1 MKLKPVIGMEIHAE
15 LNTKSKMFCG
25 CPAEHFQVK
34 PNTHTCPVCLG
45 LPGALPLPNKKAID
59 WTILTGLALGCQIN
73 KESTFDRKHYF
84 YPDLPKGF
92 QISQFDDPFCTNGEL
107 KLDSGKNIRINRVH
121 LEEDTGKLLHKTIKG
136 KKVSLV
142 DFNRSGVP
150 LMEIVTEPDITS
162 GAEAKDFLKK
172 LRDIIRALKVSTCD
186 MEKGSMRLEA
196 NISLKGEGIKPY
208 KVEVKNLNSF
218 RFVEMDINFELER
231 QRKLLQKGTTPK
243 QETRGFNS
251 KTKTTFSQRS
261 KEAAEDYR
269 YFPEPDIPPIVLTEK
284 DIETIRKK
292 LPKLPDQ
299 LIKELDLPESIAQL
313 LVKKPKELDYYQ
325 NNLKVA
331 KKLSLDNTKLANFI
345 INQKI
350 DISKPADPQ
359 LEKLTQS
366 DSVDDSV
373 LDQVISQNE
382 EVVAKFKAG
391 KTSVIGFL
399 VGSVMKQTKGQ
410 ADPAKTRKSLLEKLG
425 SSQ

>member
-1 MKLKPVIGMEIHAE
+1 MNLKPVIGMEIHVE
-15 LNTKSKMFCG
+15 LDTKSKMFCG

-34 PNTHTCPVCLG
+34 PNSHTCPVCLG
-45 LPGALPLPNKKAID
+45 LPGALPVPNKKAVD
-59 WTILTGLALGCQIN
+59 WTILTGLALDCQIN

-92 QISQFDDPFCTNGEL
+92 QISQYDDPFCINGKL
-107 KLDSGKNIRINRVH
+107 KLDSGKVIRITRAH
-121 LEEDTGKLLHKTIKG
+121 LEEDTGKLLHRNLKG

-150 LMEIVTEPDITS
+150 LMEIVTEPDIES
-162 GAEAKDFLKK
+162 GVEAKEFLKK

-218 RFVEMDINFELER
+218 KFVEQAINFELER
-231 QRKLLQKGTTPK
+231 QTKLLEKGITPI

-269 YFPEPDIPPIVLTEK
+269 YFPEPDIPPIVLSET
-284 DIETIRKK
+284 DIVDIKK
-292 LPKLPDQ
+292 LLPKLPDQ
-299 LIKELDLPESIAQL
+299 QIKELDLPENIAKL
-313 LVKKPKELDYYQ
+313 LVAKPKALAFYKT
-325 NNLKVA
+325 NLKLA
-331 KKLSLDNTKLANFI
+331 TKLGLTSKKLANLI
-345 INQKI
+345 INQKL
-350 DISKPADPQ
+350 DISKEAKPQ
-359 LEKLTQS
+359 LERLTRS
-366 DSVDDSV
+366 DAVDDKIIKKI
-373 LDQVISQNE
+373 LSQNP
-382 EVVAKFKAG
+382 EVVKKFKAG

-399 VGSVMKQTKGQ
+399 VGAVMKATRGQ
-410 ADPAKTRKSLLEKLG
+410 VDPKQAQKSLLKKL
-425 SSQ
+425 Q

>member
-1 MKLKPVIGMEIHAE
+1 MNLKPVIGMEIHVE
-15 LNTKSKMFCG
+15 LDTKSKMFCG

-34 PNTHTCPVCLG
+34 PNSHTCPVCLG
-45 LPGALPLPNKKAID
+45 LPGALPVPNKKAVD
-59 WTILTGLALGCQIN
+59 WTILTGLALDCQIN

-92 QISQFDDPFCTNGEL
+92 QISQYDDPFCINGKL
-107 KLDSGKNIRINRVH
+107 KLDSGKVIRITRAH
-121 LEEDTGKLLHKTIKG
+121 LEEDTGKLLHRNLKG

-150 LMEIVTEPDITS
+150 LMEIVTEPDIES
-162 GAEAKDFLKK
+162 GVEAKEFLKK

-218 RFVEMDINFELER
+218 KFVEQAINFELER
-231 QRKLLQKGTTPK
+231 QTKLLEKGITPI

-269 YFPEPDIPPIVLTEK
+269 YFPEPDIPPIVLSET
-284 DIETIRKK
+284 DIVDIKK
-292 LPKLPDQ
+292 LLPKLPDQ
-299 LIKELDLPESIAQL
+299 QIKELDLPENIAKL
-313 LVKKPKELDYYQ
+313 LVAKPKALAFYKT
-325 NNLKVA
+325 NLKLA
-331 KKLSLDNTKLANFI
+331 TKLGLTSKKLANLI
-345 INQKI
+345 INQKL
-350 DISKPADPQ
+350 DISKEAKPQ
-359 LEKLTQS
+359 LERLTRS
-366 DSVDDSV
+366 DAVDDKIIKKV
-373 LDQVISQNE
+373 LSQNP
-382 EVVAKFKAG
+382 EVVKKFKAG

-399 VGSVMKQTKGQ
+399 VGAVMKATRGQ
-410 ADPAKTRKSLLEKLG
+410 VDPKQAQKSLLKKL
-425 SSQ
+425 Q

>member
-1 MKLKPVIGMEIHAE
+1 MNLKPVIGMEIHVE
-15 LNTKSKMFCG
+15 LDTKSKMFCG

-34 PNTHTCPVCLG
+34 PNSHTCPVCLG
-45 LPGALPLPNKKAID
+45 LPGALPVPNKKAVD
-59 WTILTGLALGCQIN
+59 WTILTGLALDCQIN

-92 QISQFDDPFCTNGEL
+92 QISQYDDPFCINGKL
-107 KLDSGKNIRINRVH
+107 KLDSGKVIRITRAH
-121 LEEDTGKLLHKTIKG
+121 LEEDTGKLLHRNLKG

-150 LMEIVTEPDITS
+150 LMEIVTEPDIES
-162 GAEAKDFLKK
+162 GVEAKEFLKK

-218 RFVEMDINFELER
+218 KFVEQAINFELER
-231 QRKLLQKGTTPK
+231 QTKLLEKGITPI

-269 YFPEPDIPPIVLTEK
+269 YFPEPDIPPIVLSET
-284 DIETIRKK
+284 DIVDIKK
-292 LPKLPDQ
+292 LLPKLPDQ
-299 LIKELDLPESIAQL
+299 QIKELDLPENIAKL
-313 LVKKPKELDYYQ
+313 LVAKPKALAFYKT
-325 NNLKVA
+325 NLKLA
-331 KKLSLDNTKLANFI
+331 TKLGLTSKKLANLI
-345 INQKI
+345 INQKL
-350 DISKPADPQ
+350 DISKEAKPQ
-359 LEKLTQS
+359 LERLTRS
-366 DSVDDSV
+366 DAVDQEIIKKV
-373 LDQVISQNE
+373 LSQNP
-382 EVVAKFKAG
+382 EVVKKFKAG

-399 VGSVMKQTKGQ
+399 VGAVMKATRGQ
-410 ADPAKTRKSLLEKLG
+410 VDPKQAQKSLLEKLK
-425 SSQ
+425 

>member
-1 MKLKPVIGMEIHAE
+1 MNLKPVIGMEIHVE
-15 LNTKSKMFCG
+15 LDTKSKMFCG

-34 PNTHTCPVCLG
+34 PNSHTCPVCLG
-45 LPGALPLPNKKAID
+45 LPGALPVPNKKAVD
-59 WTILTGLALGCQIN
+59 WTILTGLALDCQIN

-92 QISQFDDPFCTNGEL
+92 QISQYDDPFCINGKL
-107 KLDSGKNIRINRVH
+107 KLDSGKVIRITRAH
-121 LEEDTGKLLHKTIKG
+121 LEEDTGKLLHRNLKG

-150 LMEIVTEPDITS
+150 LMEIVTEPDIES
-162 GAEAKDFLKK
+162 GVEAKEFLKK

-218 RFVEMDINFELER
+218 KFVEQAINFELER
-231 QRKLLQKGTTPK
+231 QTKLLEKGITPI

-269 YFPEPDIPPIVLTEK
+269 YFPEPDIPPIVLSET
-284 DIETIRKK
+284 DIVDIKK
-292 LPKLPDQ
+292 LLPKLPDQ
-299 LIKELDLPESIAQL
+299 QIKELDLPENIAKL
-313 LVKKPKELDYYQ
+313 LVAKPKALAFYKT
-325 NNLKVA
+325 NLKLA
-331 KKLSLDNTKLANFI
+331 TKLGLTSKKLANLI
-345 INQKI
+345 INQKL
-350 DISKPADPQ
+350 DISKEAKPQ
-359 LEKLTQS
+359 LERLTRS
-366 DSVDDSV
+366 DAVDQEIIKKV
-373 LDQVISQNE
+373 LSQNP
-382 EVVAKFKAG
+382 EVVKKFKAG

-399 VGSVMKQTKGQ
+399 VGAVMKATRGQ
-410 ADPAKTRKSLLEKLG
+410 VDPKQAQKSLLKKL
-425 SSQ
+425 Q